1 MTAIATRDVQLGD
14 LHFPLSESGNARSEA
29 VLWLHGSGPGATAL
43 SNREGVIGDLAGDF
57 HNLAPDVIGFGDSS
71 HPDPAPRGMLA
82 FTKLWVETLL
92 RLLDTLGLERVH
104 LVGNSMGGMISL
116 GLVSQAA

>member
-71 HPDPAPRGMLA
+71 HPDPAPQGMLA

-116 GLVSQAA
+116 GLVSQAP